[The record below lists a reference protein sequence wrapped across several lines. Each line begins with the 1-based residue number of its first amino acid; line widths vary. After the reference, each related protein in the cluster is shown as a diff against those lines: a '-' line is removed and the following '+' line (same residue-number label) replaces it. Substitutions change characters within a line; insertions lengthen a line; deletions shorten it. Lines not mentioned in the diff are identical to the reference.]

1 MSIKKQYLKS
11 KPVCK
16 VTFRIPKEVANGTRM
31 AALVGEFNNWN
42 PEATLLQ
49 QLKTGE
55 FTTTLELEQNR
66 SYQFRYLLD
75 NETWINDEAADSYV
89 SSGFGDKNSVVV
101 L

>member
-42 PEATLLQ
+42 PEATL
-49 QLKTGE
+49 
-55 FTTTLELEQNR
+55 
-66 SYQFRYLLD
+66 S
-75 NETWINDEAADSYV
+75 
-89 SSGFGDKNSVVV
+89 NS
-101 L
+101 